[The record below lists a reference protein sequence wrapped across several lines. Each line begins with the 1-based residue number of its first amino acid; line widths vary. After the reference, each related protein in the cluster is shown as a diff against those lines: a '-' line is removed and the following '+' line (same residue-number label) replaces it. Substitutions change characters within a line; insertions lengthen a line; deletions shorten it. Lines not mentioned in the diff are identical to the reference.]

1 MSAILLLVIVAYFS
15 AIILQSGKAFT
26 AKGMQVLELVGKEAI
41 DLLITETGIDID
53 GNTKKAQPQD
63 DEDQLFEEVTFDRC
77 FYIYGGPEHLEVT
90 FFISLLNIIRCN
102 AAA

>member
-1 MSAILLLVIVAYFS
+1 M
-15 AIILQSGKAFT
+15 
-26 AKGMQVLELVGKEAI
+26 KGMQVLELVGKEAM

-90 FFISLLNIIRCN
+90 LFIYLLNIVQCN
-102 AAA
+102 AGLNNMPNLSY